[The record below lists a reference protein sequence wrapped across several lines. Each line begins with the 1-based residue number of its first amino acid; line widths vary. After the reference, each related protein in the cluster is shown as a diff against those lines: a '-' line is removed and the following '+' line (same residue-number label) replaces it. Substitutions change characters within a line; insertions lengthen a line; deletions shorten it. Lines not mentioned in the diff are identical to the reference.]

1 MKGNSVKYL
10 LKQGVKNL
18 WLNRMMT
25 LASVGVLTACL
36 LIVGFAVLLTENI
49 NNMVG
54 YMESQNE
61 MVAFMYTQDD
71 YNEVLEAKGQ
81 SAMDNDAWNAFI
93 EETHQQVESV
103 ANVQEVTYVSK
114 EEGLEQQ
121 KEQWGEKGA
130 LLDDYQGDENPLPE
144 SFVIKIEDLEKLTE
158 TRDALADLEGIETVR
173 AADSVASTLTDLRR
187 IVNVVGWSIVIA
199 LVVVSLVI
207 VMNTIRATIFN
218 RRKELNIMKYVGA
231 TNNFI
236 RLPFVV
242 EGVCL
247 GLISALISYILIW
260 VGYTYIL
267 NSFLGGTSAWLQSAF
282 ESIIPFK
289 DIALKLAGFFFL
301 SSVGIGTLGSIVS
314 IRNHIKV

>member
-54 YMESQNE
+54 YIESQNE

-71 YNEVLEAKGQ
+71 YNLKQEEAG
-81 SAMDNDAWNAFI
+81 SSPLDDETWEAFI
-93 EETHQQVESV
+93 QKTEQAVTGVE
-103 ANVQEVTYVSK
+103 NVQSVTYVSK

-121 KEQWGEKGA
+121 KEQWGEKGS

-144 SFVIKIEDLEKLTE
+144 SFVVKVKDLEKLADTK
-158 TRDALADLEGIETVR
+158 TALSQVEGIETVR
-173 AADSVASTLTDLRR
+173 AADSVATTLTDIRK
-187 IVNVVGWSIVIA
+187 IVNVVGWSMIAA
-199 LVVVSLVI
+199 LVIVSLVI
-207 VMNTIRATIFN
+207 ITNTIRATIFN

-242 EGVCL
+242 EGICL
-247 GLISALISYILIW
+247 GLIAAVVSYLLIWAGYSYILD
-260 VGYTYIL
+260 
-267 NSFLGGTSAWLQSAF
+267 SFLGQTSAWLQSAF
-282 ESIIPFK
+282 KSVIPFK

-301 SSVGIGTLGSIVS
+301 SSTGIGAVGSLLS

>member
-54 YMESQNE
+54 YIESQNE

-71 YNEVLEAKGQ
+71 YNLKQEEAG
-81 SAMDNDAWNAFI
+81 SSPMDDETWEAFI
-93 EETHQQVESV
+93 QETEQVVTGVE
-103 ANVQEVTYVSK
+103 NVQSVTYVSK

-121 KEQWGEKGA
+121 KEQWGEKGS

-144 SFVIKIEDLEKLTE
+144 SFVVKVKDLEKLADTK
-158 TRDALADLEGIETVR
+158 TALSQVEGIETVR
-173 AADSVASTLTDLRR
+173 AADSVATTLTDIRK
-187 IVNVVGWSIVIA
+187 IVNVVGWSMIAA
-199 LVVVSLVI
+199 LVIVSLVI
-207 VMNTIRATIFN
+207 ITNTIRATIFN

-242 EGVCL
+242 EGICL
-247 GLISALISYILIW
+247 GLIAAVVSYLLIWAGYSYILD
-260 VGYTYIL
+260 
-267 NSFLGGTSAWLQSAF
+267 SFLGQTSAWLQSAF
-282 ESIIPFK
+282 KSVIPFK

-301 SSVGIGTLGSIVS
+301 SSTGIGAVGSLLS